1 MSDIDFSSLPN
12 KKYYSISEVSSL
24 LGIKQ
29 TEIRYWE
36 KFEPRLRSKSVTR
49 VYNLKQIKLLL
60 EIKKLI
66 KDQGIKPG
74 RIKPGKISSSFK
86 AKKNSKLQELDIKKE
101 LIKIRN
107 SIKKASKV

>member
-36 KFEPRLRSKSVTR
+36 KFEPKLRSKGTTR
-49 VYNLKQIKLLL
+49 AYDLKKLKLLI
-60 EIKKLI
+60 EIKRLI
-66 KDQGIKPG
+66 KDQGIKPS
-74 RIKPGKISSSFK
+74 KISLYLSN
-86 AKKNSKLQELDIKKE
+86 KKIKKSHNLEFKKE
-101 LIKIRN
+101 LLKIKN
-107 SIKKASKV
+107 LIKKASKV

>member
-12 KKYYSISEVSSL
+12 KKYYSISEVSNL

-36 KFEPRLRSKSVTR
+36 KFEPKLRSNSLNR
-49 VYNLKQIKLLL
+49 NYDLKRIKLLL
-60 EIKKLI
+60 EMKRLI

-74 RIKPGKISSSFK
+74 KIATHLNS
-86 AKKNSKLQELDIKKE
+86 KKNPILHQLEIKKE
-101 LIKIRN
+101 LIKIKDI
-107 SIKKASKV
+107 IKKASKL

>member
-36 KFEPRLRSKSVTR
+36 KFEPKLRSKGKTR
-49 VYNLKQIKLLL
+49 AYDLKKLKLLI
-60 EIKKLI
+60 EIKRLI
-66 KDQGIKPG
+66 KDQGIKPS
-74 RIKPGKISSSFK
+74 KISLNLSN
-86 AKKNSKLQELDIKKE
+86 KKIKKSNNLDIKSE
-101 LIKIRN
+101 LINIKN
-107 SIKKASKV
+107 LIKKASKV

>member
-36 KFEPRLRSKSVTR
+36 KFEPKLRSKSITR
-49 VYNLKQIKLLL
+49 VYDLKKLKLLI

-66 KDQGIKPG
+66 KDQGIKPS
-74 RIKPGKISSSFK
+74 RARLYLLNKNISKS
-86 AKKNSKLQELDIKKE
+86 NNLEIKKE
-101 LIKIRN
+101 LLNIKN
-107 SIKKASKV
+107 LIKKASKV

>member
-1 MSDIDFSSLPN
+1 MSDIDFSGLPN

-36 KFEPRLRSKSVTR
+36 KFEPKLRSNSVSR
-49 VYNLKQIKLLL
+49 SYDLKRIKLLI

-74 RIKPGKISSSFK
+74 KIIYYLKNKKKPKPQQI
-86 AKKNSKLQELDIKKE
+86 EIKKE
-101 LIKIRN
+101 LVK
-107 SIKKASKV
+107 IKKIIKNASKL

>member
-1 MSDIDFSSLPN
+1 MSDIDLSSLPN

-36 KFEPRLRSKSVTR
+36 KFEPKLRSKGITR
-49 VYNLKQIKLLL
+49 AYDLKKLKLLI

-66 KDQGIKPG
+66 KDQGIKPA
-74 RIKPGKISSSFK
+74 KISLYLSNK
-86 AKKNSKLQELDIKKE
+86 TNRNSNLTYIKKE
-101 LIKIRN
+101 LINIKN
-107 SIKKASKV
+107 LIKKASKV

>member
-1 MSDIDFSSLPN
+1 LSDIDFSSLPN

-36 KFEPRLRSKSVTR
+36 KFEPKLRSKGITR
-49 VYNLKQIKLLL
+49 AYDLKKLKLLI

-66 KDQGIKPG
+66 KDRGIKPAKINLYLSNKKI
-74 RIKPGKISSSFK
+74 RKP
-86 AKKNSKLQELDIKKE
+86 NNLEIKKE
-101 LIKIRN
+101 LINVKN
-107 SIKKASKV
+107 LIKKASKL

>member
-36 KFEPRLRSKSVTR
+36 KFEPKLRSKGITR
-49 VYNLKQIKLLL
+49 AYDLKKLKLLI
-60 EIKKLI
+60 EIKRLI
-66 KDQGIKPG
+66 KDQGIKPS
-74 RIKPGKISSSFK
+74 KISLYLSN
-86 AKKNSKLQELDIKKE
+86 KKIRKSNYLDIRKE
-101 LIKIRN
+101 LQNIKNLIE
-107 SIKKASKV
+107 KASKV

>member
-36 KFEPRLRSKSVTR
+36 KFESKLKSKSITR
-49 VYNLKQIKLLL
+49 VYDLKKLKLLI

-66 KDQGIKPG
+66 KDQGIKPS
-74 RIKPGKISSSFK
+74 KISLYLSN
-86 AKKNSKLQELDIKKE
+86 KKIKKSHNLEIKKE
-101 LIKIRN
+101 LLKIKN
-107 SIKKASKV
+107 LIKKASKV

>member
-1 MSDIDFSSLPN
+1 MSDIDFSGLPN
-12 KKYYSISEVSSL
+12 KKYYSISEVSTL

-36 KFEPRLRSKSVTR
+36 KFQPKLRSKSVTR
-49 VYNLKQIKLLL
+49 SYDLKRIKLLL
-60 EIKKLI
+60 KMKTLI

-74 RIKPGKISSSFK
+74 KIATHLD
-86 AKKNSKLQELDIKKE
+86 AKKNSRPQKLEIKKE

-107 SIKKASKV
+107 SIKNASKV

>member
-12 KKYYSISEVSSL
+12 KKYYSISEVSTL

-36 KFEPRLRSKSVTR
+36 KFEPKLRSNSLNR
-49 VYNLKQIKLLL
+49 NYDLKRIKLLL
-60 EIKKLI
+60 EIKRLI

-74 RIKPGKISSSFK
+74 KI
-86 AKKNSKLQELDIKKE
+86 ATYLNTKKNTRSHQLEIKKE
-101 LIKIRN
+101 LIKIKDI
-107 SIKKASKV
+107 IKKASKL

>member
-36 KFEPRLRSKSVTR
+36 KFEPKLRSKSITR
-49 VYNLKQIKLLL
+49 LYDLKKLKLLI

-66 KDQGIKPG
+66 KDQGIKPA
-74 RIKPGKISSSFK
+74 KIALYLS
-86 AKKNSKLQELDIKKE
+86 KKNLENQQFRNKKR
-101 LIKIRN
+101 INKH
-107 SIKKASKV
+107 

>member
-12 KKYYSISEVSSL
+12 KKYYSISEVSTL

-36 KFEPRLRSKSVTR
+36 KFEPKLRSNSTNR
-49 VYNLKQIKLLL
+49 NYDLKRIKLLL
-60 EIKKLI
+60 EMKRLI

-74 RIKPGKISSSFK
+74 KIATYLK
-86 AKKNSKLQELDIKKE
+86 TKKNPMSHQLEIKKE
-101 LIKIRN
+101 LVKIKDI
-107 SIKKASKV
+107 IKKTSKLQIK

>member
-1 MSDIDFSSLPN
+1 MSEIDFSSLPN

-36 KFEPRLRSKSVTR
+36 KFEPKLSSKGTTR
-49 VYNLKQIKLLL
+49 AYDLKKLKLLI

-66 KDQGIKPG
+66 KDQGIKPS
-74 RIKPGKISSSFK
+74 KISLYLSN
-86 AKKNSKLQELDIKKE
+86 KKIKKSHNLEIKKE
-101 LIKIRN
+101 LLKIKN
-107 SIKKASKV
+107 LIKKASKV

>member
-36 KFEPRLRSKSVTR
+36 KFEPKLRSKGTSR
-49 VYNLKQIKLLL
+49 AYDLKKLKLLI
-60 EIKKLI
+60 EIKRLI
-66 KDQGIKPG
+66 KDQGIKPS
-74 RIKPGKISSSFK
+74 KISLYLSN
-86 AKKNSKLQELDIKKE
+86 KKIRKSNFLDLKKE
-101 LIKIRN
+101 LLNIKN
-107 SIKKASKV
+107 LIKKASKV

>member
-12 KKYYSISEVSSL
+12 KKYYSISEASSF

-36 KFEPRLRSKSVTR
+36 KFEPKLRSKGLTR
-49 VYNLKQIKLLL
+49 VYDLKKLKLLV

-66 KDQGIKPG
+66 KDQGIKPA
-74 RIKPGKISSSFK
+74 KISLYLSN
-86 AKKNSKLQELDIKKE
+86 KKIKKSHDLEIKKE
-101 LIKIRN
+101 LLKIKN
-107 SIKKASKV
+107 LIKKASKV

>member
-1 MSDIDFSSLPN
+1 MSNFNFSSLPS

-36 KFEPRLRSKSVTR
+36 KFEPKLRSKSATR
-49 VYNLKQIKLLL
+49 VYDLKKLKLLL

-66 KDQGIKPG
+66 KDQGIKPA
-74 RIKPGKISSSFK
+74 RISFYLSNKKIPIS
-86 AKKNSKLQELDIKKE
+86 NNLEIKKE
-101 LIKIRN
+101 LISIKN
-107 SIKKASKV
+107 QIKKASKL